1 MKKKKIIRASTI
13 PWSLEAF
20 CNGLLRELSERYE
33 VVALSSPGELLDVVE
48 NREGVRCERIEMA
61 RHISPLKDLVS
72 LFRILRL
79 FWKEKP
85 DIVHSMTPKAGLL
98 CMMAGWLLRV
108 PVRIHTFTGLVF
120 PSATGL
126 KRHLLML
133 TDRITC
139 LCATHVIPEG
149 EGVKHDMEVYH
160 ITRKPLRVLGHGNVR
175 GVDMEY
181 YSRRPEVMLLAD
193 KFRDDNV
200 FTFVFVGRVARDK
213 GIDELC
219 DAFSR
224 LNKVHTA
231 TRLIIVGPDES
242 ELDPISSSARDIIDH
257 HPSVQAVGMQ
267 REDAL
272 LAYYAIGDCF
282 VLPSYREGFPNTVL
296 EAGAMSLPCIVTDIN
311 GSREIV
317 IEGENGLI
325 VPPRDSEALCQ
336 AMLRMVEQTEKRE
349 QMSGNARRLV
359 EERFEQSYVRR
370 CLYSFYEEAEENTLQ
385 SKRR

>member
-1 MKKKKIIRASTI
+1 
-13 PWSLEAF
+13 
-20 CNGLLRELSERYE
+20 
-33 VVALSSPGELLDVVE
+33 
-48 NREGVRCERIEMA
+48 
-61 RHISPLKDLVS
+61 
-72 LFRILRL
+72 
-79 FWKEKP
+79 
-85 DIVHSMTPKAGLL
+85 MTPKAGLL

-108 PVRIHTFTGLVF
+108 PVRIHSFTGLVF

-149 EGVKHDMEVYH
+149 EGVKHDMEVYR

-336 AMLRMVEQTEKRE
+336 AMLRMVEQTERRE
-349 QMSGNARRLV
+349 RMAGNARRLV
-359 EERFEQSYVRR
+359 EERFEQGYVRR
-370 CLYSFYEEAEENTLQ
+370 CLYAFYEEAEESTL
-385 SKRR
+385 